1 MDTTTAATTA
11 HVTVATIRTWCRNG
25 VVTATKQA
33 GRWTIDSVSL
43 ARRIEIGARRMT
55 ALPPMVITSKTS
67 IPGVLG
73 VVGPAA
79 QLAAAFE
86 AGTPITLGGTK
97 VAGEQVYLG
106 YARTVYDDSL
116 TVEVR
121 GFDSERG
128 EHASF
133 PGMACAVYLVDM
145 TRLDAAPTIKATVDK
160 ARARSL
166 ARAATTEQAAAAEAA
181 RVARNVGYDC

>member
-1 MDTTTAATTA
+1 MNTTTAATQA
-11 HVTVATIRTWCRNG
+11 NVTVATIRTWCRNG
-25 VVTATKQA
+25 VVTAIKQA
-33 GRWTIDSVSL
+33 DRWVIDSVSL

-73 VVGPAA
+73 VVGPAT
-79 QLAAAFE
+79 QLAAAFK

-106 YARTVYDDSL
+106 YARTVYDDGMSVQVQGL
-116 TVEVR
+116 
-121 GFDSERG
+121 DSERG
-128 EHASF
+128 EHADF
-133 PGMACAVYLVDM
+133 PGIACAVYLVDM
-145 TRLDAAPTIKATVDK
+145 TRLDGAPTIKATVAK

-166 ARAATTEQAAAAEAA
+166 ARAAAVEQHAA
-181 RVARNVGYDC
+181 RYDARITANTSYDC